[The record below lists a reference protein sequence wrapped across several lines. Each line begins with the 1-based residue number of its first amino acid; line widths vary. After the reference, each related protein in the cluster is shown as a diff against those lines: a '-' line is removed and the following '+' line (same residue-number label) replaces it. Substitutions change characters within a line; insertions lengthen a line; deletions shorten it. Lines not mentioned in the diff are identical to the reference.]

1 MKPDLMKVTIA
12 LVSVAF
18 LLSCQDQGTGVVESE
33 GAGPQFAVNCAKKP
47 NHPKCPDG
55 GDVGGGVA
63 GTVTLEHGMMT
74 TMPLQLTGKYDET
87 TVALSANN
95 INGDIQLNFPLQ
107 TCTDFVGENGS
118 SDADVEPEVKTYLE
132 SQLQVLAESEAFFL
146 EIDKTGLTVGNSIE
160 STAGRYLLAFEYD
173 EIQIRFG
180 WVGPATIKWVS
191 TSPSGVD
198 VFNFTGPILV
208 AANGVGGR
216 KGKKGRRAI
225 ACADGAADDANLV
238 TVTVVPPV

>member
-1 MKPDLMKVTIA
+1 MRGHLTKVS
-12 LVSVAF
+12 LAF
-18 LLSCQDQGTGVVESE
+18 LSAVFILGCQDQGTGVVESE
-33 GAGPQFAVNCAKKP
+33 GLGPQFGVNCEKKP

-74 TMPLQLTGKYDET
+74 TVPLQLTGKFDET

-95 INGDIQLNFPLQ
+95 INGDIQLNFPPQ

-118 SDADVEPEVKTYLE
+118 SDAAVEPEVKAYLE
-132 SQLQVLAESEAFFL
+132 SQLQAGEGSDAFFL

-191 TSPSGVD
+191 SLSGVD

-208 AANGVGGR
+208 AADGVGGR
-216 KGKKGRRAI
+216 KGKRGRRAI